1 MRKETSVA
9 YTSKWTDGNHTCMVH
24 SERKS
29 GERFAKFWFTGW
41 NPFPCVYMESTYT
54 LISEWLTAA
63 GYKKA
68 IQERVSYT
76 TDTIDSETGEIIDHA
91 TAVYIT
97 KAIPATETKE
107 TIPELLRQGRRSH
120 AVKVYRDITGCTLKE
135 AIDYVDSVRGKM
147 HL

>member
-1 MRKETSVA
+1 MRKETSVV
-9 YTSKWTDGNHTCMVH
+9 YTSKWTDGSHTCMVH

-54 LISEWLTAA
+54 IISEWLTAA

-76 TDTIDSETGEIIDHA
+76 TDTIDSETGEIIDH
-91 TAVYIT
+91 TNVVYIT
-97 KAIPATETKE
+97 KAIPETKE
-107 TIPELLRQGRRSH
+107 TIPELLRQGNH
-120 AVKVYRDITGCTLKE
+120 ASAVRLYRTLTNCSLKE
-135 AIDYVDSVRGKM
+135 AIDYVNSIKAN
-147 HL
+147 LKL

>member
-1 MRKETSVA
+1 MRKETSVV
-9 YTSKWTDGNHTCMVH
+9 YTSKWTNGNHTCMVH

-76 TDTIDSETGEIIDHA
+76 TDTIDSETGEIIDH
-91 TAVYIT
+91 TNVVYIT
-97 KAIPATETKE
+97 KAIPETKE
-107 TIPELLRQGRRSH
+107 TIPELLRQGNRCG
-120 AVKVYRDITGCTLKE
+120 AVRVYRYITGCTLKE
-135 AIDYVDSVRGKM
+135 AIDYVDAIKAN
-147 HL
+147 LNL